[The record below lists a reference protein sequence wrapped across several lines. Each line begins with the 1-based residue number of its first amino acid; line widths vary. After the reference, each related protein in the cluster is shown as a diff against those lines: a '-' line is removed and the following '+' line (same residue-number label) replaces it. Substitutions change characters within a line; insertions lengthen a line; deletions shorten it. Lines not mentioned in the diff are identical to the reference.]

1 MNKMY
6 TQLFLEIAKS
16 TELLA
21 ERVME
26 LDHKNNDLK
35 GEATAKIMR
44 DDFSALKEKLQLDG
58 TALSRSEWI
67 KLLSGAMIVSN
78 NIEDQIKTLQKA
90 NSGYK
95 LNIIPKLNRIMN
107 ETETDE
113 GAQTLA
119 NEFFQISEDK

>member
-44 DDFSALKEKLQLDG
+44 DDFNALKEKLQSDG

-119 NEFFQISEDK
+119 NELFQISEDK

>member
-44 DDFSALKEKLQLDG
+44 DDFSALKEKLQSDG
-58 TALSRSEWI
+58 TVLSRSEWI

-119 NEFFQISEDK
+119 NELFQISEDK

>member
-1 MNKMY
+1 MDKNY
-6 TQLFLEIAKS
+6 VQLFLEIAKS

-21 ERVME
+21 ERVVE
-26 LDHKNNDLK
+26 LDRKNNDQK

-44 DDFSALKEKLQLDG
+44 DDFSALKEKLQSDDA
-58 TALSRSEWI
+58 TLSRSEWI

-95 LNIIPKLNRIMN
+95 LNLIPKLNRIMN

-113 GAQTLA
+113 GAQALA
-119 NEFFQISEDK
+119 NELFQISEDK

>member
-119 NEFFQISEDK
+119 NELFQISEDK